1 MVPVSDIWKFNM
13 RKKKSRLKI
22 FSALEV
28 ADLCGVVNQ
37 TAINWIK
44 SGYLKAFI
52 TPGGQYRI
60 YTEDLLEFLES
71 RGMKIPDV
79 LHSLCK
85 ESNKK
90 CVLIYLEDSFFLRLL
105 HEKIESGCPNYQI
118 ILPLS
123 PFEAGVLATREK
135 PDFIILS
142 SNMDGISDENLE
154 ALFPYSRKGE
164 GDSKQKLIVVKDKGS
179 SSPLSFVADFTVDCS
194 LEAELPASQRIVSFI
209 IASNS

>member
-1 MVPVSDIWKFNM
+1 MG
-13 RKKKSRLKI
+13 KKKGRLKV

-28 ADLCGVVNQ
+28 AGLCGVVNQ

-44 SGYLKAFI
+44 SGYLKAFT

-60 YTEDLLEFLES
+60 YAEDLLEFLES

-79 LHSLCK
+79 LYSLCK

-90 CVLIYLEDSFFLRLL
+90 CVLIYMEDSFFLRLL

-118 ILPLS
+118 ISPLS

-135 PDFIILS
+135 PGFMILS
-142 SNMDGISDENLE
+142 SNMVGISDENLE
-154 ALFPYSRKGE
+154 ALFPCSQKGE
-164 GDSKQKLIVVKDKGS
+164 EDSKQKIIVVKDKES

-194 LEAELPASQRIVSFI
+194 LGTELSANRIVSFI